1 MGKGAEVGES
11 QRHLGDSGKSVA
23 AGIVQFVGV
32 KPGNVC
38 LSRFMRGFERQAE
51 RFGLFLFAEINCRF
65 LFAGK

>member
-1 MGKGAEVGES
+1 MGES
-11 QRHLGDSGKSVA
+11 QRQLGDSGKSVA
-23 AGIVQFVGV
+23 VGIAQLVGV

-38 LSRFMRGFERQAE
+38 LGQFMRGFERQTE